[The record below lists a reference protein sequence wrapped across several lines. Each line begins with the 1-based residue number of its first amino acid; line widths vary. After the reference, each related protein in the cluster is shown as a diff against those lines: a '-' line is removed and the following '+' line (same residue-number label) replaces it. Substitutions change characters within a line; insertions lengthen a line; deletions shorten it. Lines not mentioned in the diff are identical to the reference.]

1 VTQTTRFS
9 RLTLL
14 ALVAMLLI
22 AACAAPTPAPTPVP
36 PTATPQRAVPTKAS
50 PTQPP
55 AVVDNSWDK
64 VKQSGVLRVGT
75 SADYAPYEYYNDKF
89 QLDGFDVAL
98 IKAIGGQLEVKV
110 DLNDYAFDG
119 LPGVVALDQADVV
132 IAALSVT
139 PERLAIA
146 DFSNVY
152 FAGSDG
158 VLARPDADASKIKDT
173 AMLAAVRLG
182 VQDKS
187 VYQTAAQDKLI
198 DTGIMP
204 KENLYVYGDITQAV
218 SDLKAKRIDA
228 VWLDRRPAESF
239 AQDGSVKV
247 IAQDLN
253 QQLFAIAMKKGS
265 TSLRDKINEALLA
278 LQNDGTVAKL
288 AEQYLNV
295 KPEDIVK
302 PPEVLPTPV
311 PSLPTPELP
320 KCIDGATWVAD
331 LSYDDKNMT
340 APPVL
345 NPGQPFTKGWR
356 IQNSGTCNW
365 ESGYA
370 LTYVSGNVPA
380 AQMGGQPILVT
391 KIVKPGET
399 FDFNV
404 NLIAPIF
411 PGTYQGFWQM
421 QNLAKQH
428 FGETVWVG
436 ITVPGV
442 PTPTPAATQTPV
454 PGIVFTANPT
464 NITAGQPVLF
474 QWSTSNVRA
483 VYFYHDGQDW
493 QNHGVVGVGQ
503 STEYPPQ
510 TMNYYL
516 RVVLTNNEVQVRTI
530 TIYVSP
536 AAGAPVID
544 YLSASPAS
552 ILVGQCVSVNWSVSG
567 QVDRVAL
574 LINNNAVWDYAPVS
588 GNYQDCPGAA
598 STQVYTL
605 QAFGPG
611 GTSAQ
616 QTAVNVQAAPQP
628 PAPTATPNVPAPQ
641 PPTINGFTLAP
652 DVIAPGACTI
662 VSWTT
667 GGGTTRVQLLRDNAI
682 IWDNAPLNSSVQD
695 CPQIPPD
702 RPLPFVMVYT
712 LYAFNNAG
720 QQTTRSVNLTVD
732 VLVVTPF

>member
-1 VTQTTRFS
+1 V
-9 RLTLL
+9 LL
-14 ALVAMLLI
+14 ALVTLLVV
-22 AACAAPTPAPTPVP
+22 AACTSPTPTPTL
-36 PTATPQRAVPTKAS
+36 AVPTQA
-50 PTQPP
+50 PP
-55 AVVDNSWDK
+55 GEDNSWAR
-64 VKQSGVLRVGT
+64 VQQSGVLRVGT

-89 QLDGFDVAL
+89 QLDGFDIAL
-98 IKAIGGQLEVKV
+98 INAIGKQLGVKV
-110 DLNDYAFDG
+110 ELNDYAFDG

-139 PERLAIA
+139 PERQAVA

-158 VLARPDADASKIKDT
+158 VLARPDADAAALQNT
-173 AMLAAVRLG
+173 AALAQVRLG

-187 VYQTAAQDKLI
+187 VYETMAEDKLI
-198 DTGIMP
+198 NTGIMP
-204 KENLYVYGDITQAV
+204 KQNLHVYTDITQAV

-228 VWLDRRPAESF
+228 VWLDRRPAQVF
-239 AQDGSVKV
+239 ANAGGVKV

-253 QQLFAIAMKKGS
+253 PQLFAIGMKKGS
-265 TSLRDKINEALLA
+265 TTLRAKINEALLA
-278 LQNDGTVAKL
+278 LQNDGTVARL
-288 AEQYLNV
+288 AQQYLNV

-311 PSLPTPELP
+311 PSLPTPVP
-320 KCIDGATWVAD
+320 PACIDGAAWVAD

-340 APPVL
+340 APPVMQ
-345 NPGQPFTKGWR
+345 PGQPFTKGWR
-356 IQNSGTCNW
+356 MRNSGTCDW
-365 ESGYA
+365 QPGYN
-370 LTYVSGNVPA
+370 LSYVSGNVPA
-380 AQMGGQPILVT
+380 AQMGGQPIPVT
-391 KIVKPGET
+391 TVVKPGET
-399 FDFNV
+399 FDFQV
-404 NLIAPIF
+404 NLIAPIA

-421 QNLAKQH
+421 QNLAKQR

-436 ITVPGV
+436 ITVPGA
-442 PTPTPAATQTPV
+442 PTPTPAPTQTPA
-454 PGIVFTANPT
+454 PGISFTANPT
-464 NITAGQPVLF
+464 TITAGQSTLF
-474 QWSTSNVRA
+474 QWSTSNVQA

-493 QNHGVVGVGQ
+493 QNHGVPGVGQ

-516 RVVLTNNEVQVRTI
+516 RVVLPNNEVQVRTI
-530 TIYVSP
+530 LITVNP

-544 YLSASPAS
+544 YFSASPGS
-552 ILVGQCVSVNWSVSG
+552 ILVGQCVNVSWSVSG

-574 LINNNAVWDYAPVS
+574 LINNNPVWDYAPVS

-598 STQVYTL
+598 GTQVYTL

-616 QTAVNVQAAPQP
+616 QTAVTVQDNPQP
-628 PAPTATPNVPAPQ
+628 QPTATPVPPGPQAPV
-641 PPTINGFTLAP
+641 IDGFTLAP
-652 DVIAPGACTI
+652 EVITPGACTI
-662 VSWTT
+662 ASWTT
-667 GGGTTRVQLLRDNAI
+667 SGGTTRVQLLRDNVV

-720 QQTTRSVNLTVD
+720 QQTARTVNLTVSAG
-732 VLVVTPF
+732 VVTPY